1 VQRAREAN
9 SCQQT
14 TTQSYTDAMN
24 GEKRERANRIATG
37 ILFVV
42 ILAAN
47 IGLSA
52 LTDLG
57 IVARG
62 VLSIGSGVLAATIV
76 YATLTRGASTG
87 NELRSAS
94 RD

>member
-1 VQRAREAN
+1 
-9 SCQQT
+9 
-14 TTQSYTDAMN
+14 M
-24 GEKRERANRIATG
+24 
-37 ILFVV
+37 V

-76 YATLTRGASTG
+76 YATLTRGIATE